1 MMNKIEQLATELAF
15 LSNTSLQQLTE
26 ILVRDYPTRVDA
38 LEQLL
43 RIAQH
48 ESLDRIHRELGIA
61 NVE

>member
-1 MMNKIEQLATELAF
+1 MNKVEQLATELAF

-48 ESLDRIHRELGIA
+48 ESLDQIHRELGIA